1 MVQIVPAILATT
13 LEEIAQKILRAKDIT
28 THVQVDIVDGSFASP
43 PTWPYAQ
50 NLMTQTSVLPP
61 FLQAES
67 MNIELDL
74 MVDDP
79 ERSLSTWMNMGARR
93 IVFHL
98 ESTLHMKDILETLRT
113 EYGYEKGFMSSSL
126 SIGIAVN
133 IETRLELLEP
143 YLDSIDFVQFMG
155 IKRIG
160 VQGQP
165 FANEVLSKIELFRRK
180 HPEMPVQVDGAVS
193 LETAPALLRLGVQRL
208 VVGSVLFSSSDIE
221 QTYTQFTALALQN
234 GIHET

>member
-13 LEEIAQKILRAKDIT
+13 ATDIAQKILIAKDIT
-28 THVQVDIVDGSFASP
+28 TDVQVDIVDGSFASP
-43 PTWPYAQ
+43 PTWPYTEG
-50 NLMTQTSVLPP
+50 NLASAPVLPP
-61 FLQAES
+61 FPHSET

-79 ERSLSTWMNMGARR
+79 ERTLSTWMNMGARR
-93 IVFHL
+93 ILFHL
-98 ESTLHMKDILETLRT
+98 ESTLRMKDILETLQRD
-113 EYGYEKGFMSSSL
+113 YGYEKGFMTSSL
-126 SIGIAVN
+126 SIGVAVN

-143 YLDSIDFVQFMG
+143 YLDSIDYVQFMG

-165 FANEVLSKIELFRRK
+165 FAKEVLSKIDIFRKK
-180 HPEMPVQVDGAVS
+180 HPEVPIQVDGAVS
-193 LETAPALLRLGVQRL
+193 LETAPALLSLGVQRL
-208 VVGSVLFSSSDIE
+208 IVGSALFSSPNMA

>member
-221 QTYTQFTALALQN
+221 QTYTQFTTLALQN

>member
-1 MVQIVPAILATT
+1 MVQIVPAILAITA
-13 LEEIAQKILRAKDIT
+13 EEIAQKILKAKDIT
-28 THVQVDIVDGSFASP
+28 TEVQVDIVDGSFAGP
-43 PTWPYAQ
+43 ATWPYTHQ
-50 NLMTQTSVLPP
+50 EVTTTTILPP
-61 FLQAES
+61 FSQSEL
-67 MNIELDL
+67 MNIELDV

-79 ERSLSTWMNMGARR
+79 ERTLSTWMNMGARR

-98 ESTLHMKDILETLRT
+98 ESTLHMKDILDTLRT

-126 SIGIAVN
+126 SVGIAVN

-143 YLDSIDFVQFMG
+143 YLDSIDYVQFMG

-165 FANEVLSKIELFRRK
+165 FAKEVLSKIELFRKK
-180 HPEMPVQVDGAVS
+180 HSDVPIQVDGAVS
-193 LETAPALLRLGVQRL
+193 LETTPALLRLGVQRL
-208 VVGSVLFSSSDIE
+208 IVGSALFSSSDIE
-221 QTYTQFTALALQN
+221 QTYTQFTSLALQN

>member
-180 HPEMPVQVDGAVS
+180 HPDMPVQVDGAVS

-208 VVGSVLFSSSDIE
+208 VVGSVLFSSQDIQ

>member
-1 MVQIVPAILATT
+1 MAHIVPAILATSA
-13 LEEIAQKILRAKDIT
+13 EDIAQKILKAKDIT
-28 THVQVDIVDGSFASP
+28 TDVQVDIVDGSFASP
-43 PTWPYAQ
+43 ATWPYAQ
-50 NLMTQTSVLPP
+50 GTVSPGTILAPLPHS
-61 FLQAES
+61 ES

-79 ERSLSTWMNMGARR
+79 ERTLSTWMNLGARR

-98 ESTLHMKDILETLRT
+98 ESTLHMKDILTTLRT

-126 SIGIAVN
+126 SIGIALN

-165 FANEVLSKIELFRRK
+165 FAKEVLSNIDVFRKK
-180 HPEMPVQVDGAVS
+180 HPTVPVQVDGAVS
-193 LETAPALLRLGVQRL
+193 LQTAPALLSLGVQRL
-208 VVGSVLFSSSDIE
+208 VVGSALFSAPHIE
-221 QTYTQFTALALQN
+221 QTYMQFGALALQN
-234 GIHET
+234 GIHEN

>member
-13 LEEIAQKILRAKDIT
+13 AEEIGQKILRAKDIT
-28 THVQVDIVDGSFASP
+28 TDVQVDIVDGSFASP
-43 PTWPYAQ
+43 ATWPYVQ
-50 NLMTQTSVLPP
+50 QGITGTSVLPP
-61 FLQAES
+61 FSQSES

-79 ERSLSTWMNMGARR
+79 ERTLSTWMNMDARR

-126 SIGIAVN
+126 SIGIAIN
-133 IETRLELLEP
+133 IETHLELLEP
-143 YLDSIDFVQFMG
+143 YLDSIDYVQFMG

-165 FANEVLSKIELFRRK
+165 FAKEVLSKIELFRRK
-180 HPEMPVQVDGAVS
+180 HADMPIQVDGAVS